1 MRKLQQLKDEQGEL
15 SVIDEKRYSSLK
27 RQVERE
33 LLTSADVICCTC
45 VSAGDPRLAK
55 FRFKMVLID
64 ESTQVSCTCTWSQF
78 IPNVLACSLF
88 TYMYTVHVFHF

>member
-1 MRKLQQLKDEQGEL
+1 MIVFISSSYPELRKLQQLKDEQGEL

-27 RQVERE
+27 RQLERE

-55 FRFKMVLID
+55 FRFRMVLID
-64 ESTQVSCTCTWSQF
+64 ESTQVSGF
-78 IPNVLACSLF
+78 I
-88 TYMYTVHVFHF
+88 